1 MKKGL
6 LLILMLIA
14 SHFCSAIAVKILPKK
29 SQSVLVF
36 SLTKGFHHAS
46 ISDGIIAIFKLGK
59 ENNFKVDTT
68 TSVLSFNTSNLKQYN
83 LIIFL
88 SPTGTNVFNDDQ
100 KEAFKSFINS
110 GGGFVGI
117 HAATDFGYEWNWYGK
132 LIGGYFESHPKIQE
146 AKLDIVMPKH
156 KLVKGLPS
164 PWLHNDEWY
173 NFKDLN
179 ADVKVI
185 IKADETSYKGGKMK
199 NDHPVSWYHIY
210 DGGKVFYTA
219 LGHTKE
225 CYSDPVFLKHLLAG
239 IKWAMK

>member
-6 LLILMLIA
+6 LLILVLFFATIGFA
-14 SHFCSAIAVKILPKK
+14 RAVKALPKDK
-29 SQSVLVF
+29 PNVLVF
-36 SLTKGFHHAS
+36 SLTKGFHHNS
-46 ISDGIIAIFKLGK
+46 ISDGIVALFKLG
-59 ENNFKVDTT
+59 EQNNFNIDTT
-68 TSVLSFNTSNLKQYN
+68 TNVLSFNNPNLKKYK

-88 SPTGTNVFNDDQ
+88 NPTGTNVFDDSQ
-100 KEAFKSFINS
+100 KQAFKTFINS

-117 HAATDFGYEWNWYGK
+117 HAATDFGYEWDWYGK

-146 AKLDIVMPKH
+146 AKLDVVMPKD

-173 NFKDLN
+173 NFKNLN
-179 ADVKVI
+179 TDVKVL